1 MKRST
6 ALTALARD
14 HHQTLVVAQILRRA
28 TDQTA
33 QDARARFLAH
43 WDDDAREHFRLEEEI
58 LLPAFAVHGD
68 PFDPL
73 VARTLCEHVDIR
85 RRAEQLRTDSSL
97 QLKTLHELGHALNRH
112 VRGEDRE
119 LFQLIEATMPPAELE
134 VLAQALSHE

>member
-6 ALTALARD
+6 ALTSLARD

-43 WDDDAREHFRLEEEI
+43 WDDDAREHFRLEEEV

-85 RRAEQLRTDSSL
+85 RRAEQLRADESGPLSA
-97 QLKTLHELGHALNRH
+97 LHELGQVLSDH

-119 LFQLIEATMPPAELE
+119 LFRLIEETMPADQLE
-134 VLAQALSHE
+134 VLAAELTRE